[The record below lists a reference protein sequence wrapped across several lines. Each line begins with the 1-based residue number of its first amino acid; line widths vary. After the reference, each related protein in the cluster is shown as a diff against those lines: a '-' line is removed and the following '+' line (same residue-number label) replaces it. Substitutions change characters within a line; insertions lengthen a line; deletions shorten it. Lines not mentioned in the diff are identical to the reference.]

1 MKLFWRVYLWLF
13 AAALAAFLLAGQYA
27 NRSLRRVYGEQVAA
41 DLRTQ
46 ADWLASELGM
56 TARLPA
62 FERVD
67 ARCKELGRLAPL
79 RVTVVL
85 PDGRVIGDST
95 ADPAAMENHAD
106 RPEIRSALGGAVGK
120 SERFSDTLRR
130 TLAYLAVPVVRDGKV
145 VAAVRTS
152 MPLAEIDRTLAA
164 ATREV
169 RVGVLAA
176 AALFALLASVLVR
189 RVTRPLETMRAAA
202 ERMAAGDLQARV
214 EVASGGAEMRSLGRA
229 LNLLAAELGT
239 RMETITQQSN
249 ELKATFASMSEGV
262 LAVDAAGRVLNLNAA
277 AAALLGIER
286 ESARGRALEEI
297 VRQPDLQRFL
307 REELATGR
315 NAEGEIELAGDR
327 TLRLHGTTLEDAA
340 GRRIGALAVFSDT
353 TRLKRLE
360 KMRQDFVANVSHELK
375 TPITALR
382 GSVETLADP
391 ERKDRSDDARFL
403 AMIGRQV
410 ERLWAIVGDLLSLS
424 RLEHDGQ
431 NGRILLEPGPIRDV
445 LRRAAGNFAKAAE
458 AKRIV
463 VATECPDD
471 LVAPINAA
479 LLEQAVGNLI
489 DNAIKYGSEG
499 MPVDVSATVEA
510 AGLAIRVADAG
521 PGIEQRH
528 LARIFER
535 FYRVDQ
541 ARSRALGGTGLGLAI
556 VKHIAQA
563 HGGTVAV
570 ESTPGRGS
578 IFTIRLP
585 KWVRGQE

>member
-13 AAALAAFLLAGQYA
+13 AAALAAFLLAGGHA

-46 ADWLASELGM
+46 AEWLASELGM

-62 FERVD
+62 YERVD

-79 RVTVVL
+79 RVTVAL
-85 PDGRVIGDST
+85 PDGAVIGDST
-95 ADPAAMENHAD
+95 ADPASMENHAD
-106 RPEIRSALGGAVGK
+106 RPEIRAALAGAVGT

-130 TLAYLAVPVVRDGKV
+130 KLAYVAVPVVREGKV
-145 VAAVRTS
+145 VAVVRTS

-169 RVGVLAA
+169 GFGVLAA
-176 AALFALLASVLVR
+176 AALFALVASVLVR
-189 RVTRPLETMRAAA
+189 RITRPLEAMRAAA
-202 ERMAAGDLQARV
+202 ERMASGDLRARV

-229 LNLLAAELGT
+229 LNLMATELGA

-249 ELKATFASMSEGV
+249 ELNAVFASMSEGV

-286 ESARGRALEEI
+286 ESARGRTLEAA

-307 REELATGR
+307 RAVLATGR
-315 NAEGEIELAGDR
+315 DAEGEIVLAGER
-327 TLRLHGTTLEDAA
+327 ILRLHGTALADAA
-340 GRRIGALAVFSDT
+340 AQRIGALVVLSDMT
-353 TRLKRLE
+353 KLKRLE
-360 KMRQDFVANVSHELK
+360 KMRRDFVANVSHELK

-391 ERKDRSDDARFL
+391 ERQDRSDDARFI

-424 RLEHDGQ
+424 RLEHDGS
-431 NGRILLEPGPIRDV
+431 NGRVPLEPGPIRDV
-445 LRRAAGNFAKAAE
+445 LRRAAANFAKAAE
-458 AKRIV
+458 AKKIA

-489 DNAIKYGSEG
+489 DNAIKYGGEG
-499 MPVDVSATVEA
+499 GTVAVSAAAEA
-510 AGLAIRVADAG
+510 AGLAIRVQDAG

-528 LARIFER
+528 LPRIFER

-570 ESTPGRGS
+570 DSVPGRGS
-578 IFTIRLP
+578 TFTIRLP
-585 KWVRGQE
+585 KRGRDQG